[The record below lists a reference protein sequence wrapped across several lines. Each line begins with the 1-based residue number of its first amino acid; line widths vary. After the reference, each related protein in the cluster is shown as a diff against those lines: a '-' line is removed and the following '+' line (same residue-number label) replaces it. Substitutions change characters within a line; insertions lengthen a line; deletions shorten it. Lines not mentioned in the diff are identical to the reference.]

1 MTQTAEIQASKSSH
15 TEMAKKKNSSF
26 TKKKDSIKPETN
38 YMPKTTMFSCKLML
52 LTRENRKP
60 TDITKFIWNNIHR

>member
-15 TEMAKKKNSSF
+15 TEMAKKKTAASQ
-26 TKKKDSIKPETN
+26 KKKDSIKPETN
-38 YMPKTTMFSCKLML
+38 YMPKTTMFSCKLMP

>member
-1 MTQTAEIQASKSSH
+1 
-15 TEMAKKKNSSF
+15 MAKKKKQQLHK
-26 TKKKDSIKPETN
+26 KKKDSIKPETN
-38 YMPKTTMFSCKLML
+38 YMPKTTMFSCKLMP

>member
-1 MTQTAEIQASKSSH
+1 
-15 TEMAKKKNSSF
+15 MAKKKNSSF
-26 TKKKDSIKPETN
+26 TKKKKDSIKPETN
-38 YMPKTTMFSCKLML
+38 YMPKTTMFSCKLMP